1 MKAALKAW
9 LPLAILTS
17 LIAGMVYLVAH
28 QVLRQS
34 ANDPQ
39 IQLAEDWTDQI
50 VGGTDA
56 NRLNLGNFIDPAR
69 SLAPF
74 GIVYDQDGN
83 IVASSV
89 SSPSTMKQPNGV
101 FDTVDAAADKT
112 ARYTWQP
119 ASGERYAAVLRR
131 ATFDN
136 KSYYVLAG
144 RNLRAVEDRIQR
156 VAGIIAAGWAT
167 TVVSVFVTQNMHLV
181 GRVVRRR
188 KK

>member
-1 MKAALKAW
+1 ML
-9 LPLAILTS
+9 
-17 LIAGMVYLVAH
+17 AGMVMLVAH

-50 VGGTDA
+50 VSGTDA
-56 NRLNLGNFIDPAR
+56 NRLSLGAFIDPAR
-69 SLAPF
+69 SLATF

-83 IVASSV
+83 IVAGSV
-89 SSPSTMKQPNGV
+89 SAPSAMKQPDGV
-101 FDTVDAAADKT
+101 FDSVDAAPSKT
-112 ARYTWQP
+112 VRYTWQP

-131 ATFDN
+131 ATFGD

-144 RNLRAVEDRIQR
+144 RNLRTVEERIQR
-156 VAGIIAAGWAT
+156 VAWIITASWAV
-167 TVVSVFVTQNMHLV
+167 TVVAVLVAQNMHLAGHV
-181 GRVVRRR
+181 LRR